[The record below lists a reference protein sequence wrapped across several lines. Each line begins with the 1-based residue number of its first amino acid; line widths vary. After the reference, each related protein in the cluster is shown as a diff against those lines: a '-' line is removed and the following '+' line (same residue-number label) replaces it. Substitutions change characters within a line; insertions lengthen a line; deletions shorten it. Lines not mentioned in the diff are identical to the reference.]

1 MKLHTGNNKTNILII
16 IIGIMAA
23 YNIFQTKGIKTDIS
37 GYNKKIDLIQKEID
51 SVQVANNQL
60 TKQIANID
68 REIDKVDGDISKVT
82 KNITIIKNQTN
93 EKVDAVNEFTF
104 SDLYKFFTDRYETTR
119 DTTGHN
125 SGTQGSGGKT
135 DN

>member
-1 MKLHTGNNKTNILII
+1 MKLQTGNNKTNILII

-23 YNIFQTKGIKTDIS
+23 YNILQTKGIKTDVS
-37 GYNKKIDLIQKEID
+37 AYNKKIDLIQKEID
-51 SVQVANNQL
+51 SVQIMNNEL

-68 REIDKVDGDISKVT
+68 YEIDKVDSDISKVT

-93 EKVDAVNEFTF
+93 DKVDAVNEFTF
-104 SDLYKFFTDRYETTR
+104 SDLYKFFSDRYETR
-119 DTTGHN
+119 PDSTGYN
-125 SGTQGSGGKT
+125 SGDQGSGSKI

>member
-1 MKLHTGNNKTNILII
+1 MKLQTGNNKTNILII

-23 YNIFQTKGIKTDIS
+23 YNILQTKGIKTDVS
-37 GYNKKIDLIQKEID
+37 AYNKKIDLIQKEID
-51 SVQVANNQL
+51 SVQIMNNEL

-68 REIDKVDGDISKVT
+68 YEIDKVDSDISKVT

-93 EKVDAVNEFTF
+93 DKVDAVNEFTF
-104 SDLYKFFTDRYETTR
+104 SDLYKFFSDRYETR
-119 DTTGHN
+119 PDSTGHN
-125 SGTQGSGGKT
+125 SGDQGSGSKI

>member
-1 MKLHTGNNKTNILII
+1 MKIHTGNGKTNILII

-23 YNIFQTKGIKTDIS
+23 YNIFQTKGIRTDVAD
-37 GYNKKIDLIQKEID
+37 YNKKIDLIQKEID
-51 SVQVANNQL
+51 SVQVINQEI

-68 REIDKVDGDISKVT
+68 QEIEKVDSDINKVT

-104 SDLYKFFTDRYETTR
+104 SDLYKFFTDRYETR
-119 DTTGHN
+119 NDTTGHN
-125 SGTQGSGGKT
+125 SGVEDTSSKI